1 MRNVRKELKS
11 QNKRLQEK
19 RIDNQEKMI
28 SVLESALSNN
38 EKIDKEKACS
48 NQPLKTEIKRA
59 KFEKTQ
65 NESKWSHLCMARRI
79 PILLFQSKV
88 CIHKIIT
95 MQPSVIS

>member
-1 MRNVRKELKS
+1 MRYIRKELKS

-59 KFEKTQ
+59 KFDKKTKTSQ
-65 NESKWSHLCMARRI
+65 KGAIFAWPGESQFCYSNQMFVYIK
-79 PILLFQSKV
+79 
-88 CIHKIIT
+88 
-95 MQPSVIS
+95 